1 MDCCSGSGD
10 SSQVLI
16 SSVVKGSGF
25 KPMGEA
31 KQEEQPKPKEI
42 ESFHDDKCGSSGYS
56 FFMMNGFKESPM
68 ILIITMTSSVLES
81 KWF

>member
-31 KQEEQPKPKEI
+31 KQEEQPKPKKI
-42 ESFHDDKCGSSGYS
+42 ESFHDD
-56 FFMMNGFKESPM
+56 
-68 ILIITMTSSVLES
+68 
-81 KWF
+81 